1 MKTNVQKNPEHIG
14 LMVQLHP
21 ADFRHLEAA
30 ASASRIDIEDF
41 AALAIYQR
49 SKETIAEHQVKRDE
63 C

>member
-1 MKTNVQKNPEHIG
+1 MKTSVQKNPEHIG

-21 ADFRHLEAA
+21 ADFRYLEAA

-49 SKETIAEHQVKRDE
+49 SKETIAEHQKQNE